1 MSGSAFA
8 VTHHAFSSGAG
19 RTSDGNGSHASTLKS
34 PSYTKSVSWQHYLA
48 VDIIAVSMDDFDRT
62 LPNYDCCLL
71 GPQIKY
77 KFEEFNKKAA
87 AVGKRVAV
95 IDSMDY
101 GMMRGDKILAAAL
114 ALLDEPSLN
123 K

>member
-1 MSGSAFA
+1 MNKMKQAAAAQGI
-8 VTHHAFSSGAG
+8 
-19 RTSDGNGSHASTLKS
+19 
-34 PSYTKSVSWQHYLA
+34 A
-48 VDIIAVSMDDFDRT
+48 VDIIAVSMYDFDRT
-62 LPNYDCCLL
+62 FPNY
-71 GPQIKY
+71 
-77 KFEEFNKKAA
+77 EEFNKKAA

>member
-1 MSGSAFA
+1 YKKKQAPFSQLFAF
-8 VTHHAFSSGAG
+8 
-19 RTSDGNGSHASTLKS
+19 
-34 PSYTKSVSWQHYLA
+34 
-48 VDIIAVSMDDFDRT
+48 DIITVSIPYFERT
-62 LPNYDCCLL
+62 IPNYDRCLL

-101 GMMRGDKILAAAL
+101 GMMRG
-114 ALLDEPSLN
+114 
-123 K
+123 

>member
-1 MSGSAFA
+1 VF
-8 VTHHAFSSGAG
+8 
-19 RTSDGNGSHASTLKS
+19 
-34 PSYTKSVSWQHYLA
+34 
-48 VDIIAVSMDDFDRT
+48 VDHF
-62 LPNYDCCLL
+62 
-71 GPQIKY
+71 KY

>member
-1 MSGSAFA
+1 MKKIFLCCAAGMS
-8 VTHHAFSSGAG
+8 
-19 RTSDGNGSHASTLKS
+19 TSMVMNKMKQAAAAKGI
-34 PSYTKSVSWQHYLA
+34 A
-48 VDIIAVSMDDFDRT
+48 VDIIAVSMDDFDHT

-77 KFEEFNKKAA
+77 KFEEFNKKAT
-87 AVGKRVAV
+87 AVGKKVAI

-101 GMMRGDKILAAAL
+101 GMMRGDKILDAAL
-114 ALLDEPSLN
+114 ALLDERSLN

>member
-1 MSGSAFA
+1 MNKMKQAAAAQGI
-8 VTHHAFSSGAG
+8 
-19 RTSDGNGSHASTLKS
+19 
-34 PSYTKSVSWQHYLA
+34 A

-71 GPQIKY
+71 GPRIKY
-77 KFEEFNKKAA
+77 KFEKNLTKAA
-87 AVGKRVAV
+87 LRWAKRVTV

-123 K
+123 KY

>member
-1 MSGSAFA
+1 
-8 VTHHAFSSGAG
+8 
-19 RTSDGNGSHASTLKS
+19 
-34 PSYTKSVSWQHYLA
+34 
-48 VDIIAVSMDDFDRT
+48 
-62 LPNYDCCLL
+62 
-71 GPQIKY
+71 
-77 KFEEFNKKAA
+77 FEEFNKKAA